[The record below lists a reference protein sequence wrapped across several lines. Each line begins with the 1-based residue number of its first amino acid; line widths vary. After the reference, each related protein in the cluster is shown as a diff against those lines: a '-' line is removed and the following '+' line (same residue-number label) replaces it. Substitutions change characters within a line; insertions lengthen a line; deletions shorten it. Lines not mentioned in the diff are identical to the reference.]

1 MRQGGSTPADEDRQA
16 PPPARSAACD
26 GCRHPLTG
34 GGKAGK
40 INGALYEPPLI
51 SSDPSEAESVPS
63 PARIRATIASL
74 VDPPEELRVLRT
86 FHKALADVNRL
97 RIVRR
102 LAQGPSTVTE
112 LIEHVGLSQPL
123 VSHHLKR
130 LRDAGLV
137 ETRRV
142 GRETV
147 CSLRPEAFGE
157 VAERERA
164 ILGIAS

>member
-1 MRQGGSTPADEDRQA
+1 MSPT
-16 PPPARSAACD
+16 
-26 GCRHPLTG
+26 
-34 GGKAGK
+34 
-40 INGALYEPPLI
+40 
-51 SSDPSEAESVPS
+51 
-63 PARIRATIASL
+63 PARIRSTFAAIVVL
-74 VDPPEELRVLRT
+74 PEDLRALRT

-102 LAQGPSTVTE
+102 LAAGPATVTE

-123 VSHHLKR
+123 VSHHLRR
-130 LRDAGLV
+130 LREAGLV
-137 ETRRV
+137 QTRRV

-157 VAERERA
+157 VAARERS